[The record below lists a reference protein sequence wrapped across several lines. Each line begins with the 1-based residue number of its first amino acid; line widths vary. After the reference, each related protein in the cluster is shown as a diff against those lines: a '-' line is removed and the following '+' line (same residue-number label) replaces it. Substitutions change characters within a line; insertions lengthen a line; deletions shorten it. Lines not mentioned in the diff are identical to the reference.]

1 MLFPKAMHPL
11 TDYLSDR
18 LRGSCEQPA
27 AFRLGGMLWGPKLSC
42 SFRLV
47 DSVLQS
53 LGRLPAVA
61 IDRFSEMVLLKFV
74 QTARKQAQRKF
85 AERKR
90 EPGKIRSAKID
101 PAKMELVFAGASSR
115 SFGSTTVIRVI
126 TYPDGLCSHRRK
138 DGFTLIEVVV
148 VVAIMAFLATIGAV
162 TMRGTVDRYYLS
174 QARQAIEISDAK
186 ARRIAR
192 MTSRPVLMN
201 VDRLKQQIEIQGS
214 TFRIPAGVEIASV
227 EMSSRFSGGTQ
238 VGIPFSDD
246 GWSPTYAIELK
257 RGEVGQWIVV
267 IGASGQVVR
276 VNEKGAANELL
287 AR

>member
-1 MLFPKAMHPL
+1 M
-11 TDYLSDR
+11 
-18 LRGSCEQPA
+18 
-27 AFRLGGMLWGPKLSC
+27 
-42 SFRLV
+42 
-47 DSVLQS
+47 LQS

-61 IDRFSEMVLLKFV
+61 IDRFSELALLKFV
-74 QTARKQAQRKF
+74 QTERKQSQRKWTL
-85 AERKR
+85 
-90 EPGKIRSAKID
+90 GKIR
-101 PAKMELVFAGASSR
+101 PAKMELAYVGASSR
-115 SFGSTTVIRVI
+115 SIGSNAVIRVI
-126 TYPDGLCSHRRK
+126 TYTGGRRSHRRK

-148 VVAIMAFLATIGAV
+148 VVTITALLATIGAV
-162 TMRGTVDRYYLS
+162 SLRGTVDRYYLS

-192 MTSRPVLMN
+192 TTGRPVLMN
-201 VDRLKQQIEIQGS
+201 IDRLKKQIEIQES

-227 EMSSRFSGGTQ
+227 EMASRLSGGTQ

-276 VNEKGAANELL
+276 VNEEGAANDLL
-287 AR
+287 TR